1 MYLLY
6 ISPTNLEVYRRHQ
19 KVGEV
24 AWNTDNLSDSLS
36 RLKSTFSSRFR
47 VILSDSFITVASLLL
62 SPKESKKRANIQS
75 KFQPLFKHDLN
86 QTVWDYKIVSHFK
99 NQLLVQVVVVDPVFF
114 NSFRQ
119 AVATA
124 KIKINLLESFS
135 TSLSHLLPKKKLVF
149 LHYQDLLVLVFN
161 RTPVF
166 SQVLTTKLSQEN
178 IDFVFAYSK
187 ERFNTL
193 PQQILF
199 SPPGD
204 IAFNQFDFSGLSTEY
219 TTIDPLKGITHSPN
233 LRGSD
238 ATTSRLEIKSQPT
251 PGKFPKSIL
260 IIPLLFSLIIVGV
273 ILKFNYSP
281 PLFDS
286 ISPSLTP
293 PPTSPTPTVVPNS
306 AVKIQVL
313 NGSGQAGQAGIVADL
328 LTKNNFTVAD
338 TGNAAN
344 FNYDQTQIQVKS
356 SVSLTIVAQI
366 TQSLQ
371 PDFDPQILTEK
382 LPDSSEYDIII
393 TTGK

>member
-86 QTVWDYKIVSHFK
+86 QTVWDYKIVSRFK
-99 NQLLVQVVVVDPVFF
+99 NQLLVQVVVVDSVFF
-114 NSFRQ
+114 NPFRQ

-135 TSLSHLLPKKKLVF
+135 TSLSHLLPKKKLIF

-161 RTPVF
+161 RTPIF
-166 SQVLTTKLSQEN
+166 SQVLTTKFSQEN
-178 IDFVFAYSK
+178 IDFIFTYSK

-204 IAFNQFDFSGLSTEY
+204 IAFNQFDFSGLSPEY

-233 LRGSD
+233 LHGSD
-238 ATTSRLEIKSQPT
+238 ATTSRLEIKPQSAPA
-251 PGKFPKSIL
+251 KFPKSIL
-260 IIPLLFSLIIVGV
+260 ITPLLLLLIGIGV
-273 ILKFNYSP
+273 IFKFNYSSN
-281 PLFDS
+281 FS
-286 ISPSLTP
+286 NSSPSPTP
-293 PPTSPTPTVVPNS
+293 SPISPTPTVIPNS
-306 AVKIQVL
+306 AIKIQVL

-328 LTKNNFTVAD
+328 LTKNNFIVTD

-344 FNYDQTQIQVKS
+344 FKYDQTQIQTKS
-356 SVSLTIVAQI
+356 SVPVTVVAQV

-371 PDFDPQILTEK
+371 PTFNPQIITEK
-382 LPDSSEYDIII
+382 LPNSSEYDIII